1 MATKVAVLFSKRY
14 NKNKMEL
21 LDVLT
26 ERGDFSGETATR
38 DECHAKGLWH
48 RAFSAFIIDSNNRV
62 LLQLRSKEKKTDPLK
77 WDAPVAGHI
86 DAGEWGREALA
97 REAMEEIGLDV
108 KDDEIKYYCCT
119 TSERLMPGMI
129 EHHYNE
135 YYIITKDVDIDTLV
149 LQAEEVSDVKYFDAD
164 EVLEMINSN
173 STMLSNKANQWA
185 FLKRLLES
193 RLK

>member
-1 MATKVAVLFSKRY
+1 MVAVFACKRY
-14 NKNKMEL
+14 NKNTMAEM

-26 ERGDFSGETATR
+26 ERGDFTGQTATR
-38 DECHAKGLWH
+38 DECHEKGFWH
-48 RAFSAFIIDSNNRV
+48 RAFSAFILDSNNNV

-97 REAMEEIGLDV
+97 REAKEELGLDV
-108 KDDEIKYYCCT
+108 ADDEIKYYSCT
-119 TSERLMPGMI
+119 TSERIMPGML

-135 YYIITKDVDIDTLV
+135 YYIIAKNVDIESLI
-149 LQAEEVSDVKYFDAD
+149 LQEEEVADAKYFSAD
-164 EVLEMINSN
+164 EVIAMIDANSDQ
-173 STMLSNKANQWA
+173 LSNKANQWA

-193 RLK
+193 RKGK

>member
-1 MATKVAVLFSKRY
+1 MCKRY
-14 NKNKMEL
+14 NKNTMAEM

-26 ERGDFSGETATR
+26 ERGDFTGQTATR
-38 DECHAKGLWH
+38 DECHEKGFWH
-48 RAFSAFIIDSNNRV
+48 RVFSAFILDSNNNV

-97 REAMEEIGLDV
+97 REAKEELGLDV
-108 KDDEIKYYCCT
+108 ADDEIKYYSCT
-119 TSERLMPGMI
+119 TSERIMPGML

-135 YYIITKDVDIDTLV
+135 YYIIAKNVDIESLI
-149 LQAEEVSDVKYFDAD
+149 LQEEEVADAKYFSAD
-164 EVLEMINSN
+164 EVIAMIDANSDQ
-173 STMLSNKANQWA
+173 LSNKANQWA

-193 RLK
+193 RKGK

>member
-1 MATKVAVLFSKRY
+1 MVAVFACKRY
-14 NKNKMEL
+14 NKNTMAEM

-26 ERGDFSGETATR
+26 ERGDFTGQTATR
-38 DECHAKGLWH
+38 DECHEKGFWH
-48 RAFSAFIIDSNNRV
+48 RAFSAFILDANNNV

-97 REAMEEIGLDV
+97 REAKEELGLDV
-108 KDDEIKYYCCT
+108 TDDEIKYYSCT
-119 TSERLMPGMI
+119 TSERIMPGML

-135 YYIITKDVDIDTLV
+135 YYIIAKNVDIESLI
-149 LQAEEVSDVKYFDAD
+149 LQEEEVADAKYFSAD
-164 EVLEMINSN
+164 EVIAMINAN
-173 STMLSNKANQWA
+173 SDQLSNKANQWA

-193 RLK
+193 RKGK